1 MKSNLYPLSIA
12 AVVLGIFSM
21 YFGGFY
27 VVVHLLSSTSPS
39 RMIVDPI
46 SYNSPE
52 ALIGGVTLVLLLA
65 AFSGLV
71 LSVTLPLY
79 LGHLSQE
86 EELKHT
92 KPTVEVEEVE
102 RELVAA

>member
-1 MKSNLYPLSIA
+1 MRSNLYPLSIA
-12 AVVLGIFSM
+12 AAALGIFGM

-27 VVVHLLSSTSPS
+27 VVVHLLSTSSPS

-46 SYNSPE
+46 SYSSPE
-52 ALIGGVTLVLLLA
+52 ALIAGVTLVLCMA
-65 AFSGLV
+65 ALSGLV

-92 KPTVEVEEVE
+92 KPTVEVEAVE